1 MKLAARASFIVLKDI
16 NLASRGAVRT
26 ATAEHRQHPVLMAG
40 REPIR
45 PEGIWRNGLREPLR
59 GEIEARLRQAVH
71 YRQNSS
77 CAAEKQFRERGEGA
91 MGFAP
96 PRKRQVSCSR
106 LINKQVSLTCLR
118 RQAMRPRPRPL
129 AFSFSGSSD
138 SGMVKCLEQPGASV
152 VKNAKKI
159 LIDNIFNAIEAK
171 NLQALDKSIQ
181 AAQAA
186 AERSWL
192 GGLSAKGAPAAW
204 TKEARGGMTAIG
216 AIIEQRWLAGLEHV
230 APMTNLSRAC
240 GERIP
245 VFGGAHIK
253 TPASKCV
260 LVGWS
265 DGVAVVA
272 EGTEQGLLLRA
283 LWLACMRSDEQST
296 AILLRAGASP
306 TPPKPMVGKSLSAFF
321 AVGASPMHAAVG
333 ARSAPCV
340 KALLEKGAT
349 GWDFAELGFMSPME
363 MALSD
368 SGQDHGPAW
377 EIAGLLLPG
386 AESSN
391 PRQTLPSD
399 TNRRTPFMEILAKP
413 EVLAS
418 AMAFKSQKEGGAE
431 FLLRLAAIDN
441 PEAYGKNQRDRDG
454 KSWIAYAQM
463 EDPYPQNMEFKSRLR
478 KIFDSEWNFLPE
490 DQRRSLAVIDGPQS
504 GGSLEATTIAKVT
517 DGFNESSQAEM
528 LETAGK
534 QESSGELDAMR
545 KSIERCMSEASSVSA
560 AVESMAAAMASM
572 SAAIDDLAS
581 RLAER
586 EEEEGNAAELAG
598 SAAKALEKAR
608 SALGQAESMRLR
620 LGHIRD
626 IAAIPKRAIMIAKP

>member
-1 MKLAARASFIVLKDI
+1 
-16 NLASRGAVRT
+16 
-26 ATAEHRQHPVLMAG
+26 
-40 REPIR
+40 
-45 PEGIWRNGLREPLR
+45 
-59 GEIEARLRQAVH
+59 
-71 YRQNSS
+71 
-77 CAAEKQFRERGEGA
+77 
-91 MGFAP
+91 MGVDP
-96 PRKRQVSCSR
+96 PRKRQAPCPP
-106 LINKQVSLTCLR
+106 LIDEQVSLRCLR
-118 RQAMRPRPRPL
+118 KQAVRPRPRPF
-129 AFSFSGSSD
+129 AFSFSGSND

-171 NLQALDKSIQ
+171 DLQALDNSIQ

-204 TKEARGGMTAIG
+204 TKEARGGMTAVG

-230 APMTNLSRAC
+230 APMTNLSLAC
-240 GERIP
+240 GARIP

-272 EGTEQGLLLRA
+272 EGTEQDLLQRA

-306 TPPKPMVGKSLSAFF
+306 TPSKPMVGKSLSAFF
-321 AVGASPMHAAVG
+321 AVGASPLHAAVG

-340 KALLEKGAT
+340 EALLEKGAT
-349 GWDFAELGFMSPME
+349 GWDFAELGFMSPLE
-363 MALSD
+363 MALSN
-368 SGQDHGPAW
+368 SDHGPAW
-377 EIAGLLLPG
+377 EIAGLLLPDS
-386 AESSN
+386 ESSN

-441 PEAYGKNQRDRDG
+441 PEAYGKNQRDRYG

-478 KIFDSEWNFLPE
+478 KIFDSEWNFFPE

-504 GGSLEATTIAKVT
+504 GGSLGATTTAKVE

-528 LETAGK
+528 LAKTAGK
-534 QESSGELDAMR
+534 KDSSGELDAMR
-545 KSIERCMSEASSVSA
+545 RSIERCMSEASSVSA

-586 EEEEGNAAELAG
+586 EGDEGNAAELAG

-608 SALGQAESMRLR
+608 SALGQAESMRRR

-626 IAAIPKRAIMIAKP
+626 VAAIPKRAIMGAKPSAGIGSKANDCAREDK